1 MNYINMSLY
10 RLFRNKST
18 WIILCLTILITVA
31 NVIDKNMGDTIYERF
46 VVSINNGNWT
56 LMFVFVAGRLVNAF
70 MKNEYLKNLAGII
83 PSKIMCYVF
92 AATTTIYI
100 SVVILINIILAI
112 GCKYFLGVKA
122 EFGVG
127 KEEQLFLLFSLLEIC
142 VIALAVI
149 IIALVTRSSA
159 VAIVLGLVWSGYI
172 QDLVSMQIKKFTS
185 YNQIVEIVVLLII
198 CIFVNYIFVRKR
210 EVY

>member
-1 MNYINMSLY
+1 MNYINMCFY

-31 NVIDKNMGDTIYERF
+31 NVIDKNMGDTIYERI

-70 MKNEYLKNLAGII
+70 MKNGYLKNLAGII
-83 PSKIMCYVF
+83 PSKSMCYVF
-92 AATTTIYI
+92 STTTSIYI
-100 SVVILINIILAI
+100 GVAIMVNIILAI
-112 GCKYFLGVKA
+112 ACKYFLGVKA
-122 EFGVG
+122 EIGIG
-127 KEEQLFLLFSLLEIC
+127 KKELLFLLFSSLEIC

-149 IIALVTRSSA
+149 IIALVTRSA
-159 VAIVLGLVWSGYI
+159 IIAIVSGLVWSAYL
-172 QDLVSMQIKKFTS
+172 QDLVSMQIKNITS
-185 YNQIVEIVVLLII
+185 YYQIIEIVVLLII
-198 CIFVNYIFVRKR
+198 CIFVNYIFVKKR